1 MTRLL
6 DTFMSTA
13 DDPNPRG
20 ELDGAAW
27 RFVLPGEV
35 SSVCWRVADRE
46 RDLRALER
54 HATVVRS
61 LEVSASDPM
70 RRFDLVVDDTAAAGG
85 APAPLALTL
94 DGSPVDRPHQRLLL
108 RYVDEEL
115 RGVAPAADPIA
126 CAVLDRHIGP
136 DGPVRQSL
144 KRRLRGRRA
153 GVRRSVTG
161 AISHV
166 VQGPPAWVVA
176 GAAQVGIDLSDYG
189 WALWCR
195 GDYGSQK
202 LVLFLI
208 ADGCTEPSMIV
219 KITRDPRFNE
229 RLVNESNVLRE
240 IAGLEPDVRGGAP
253 TLLFDTTAWG
263 SVASAQSAISGTDL
277 RGRLRERPELVERV
291 TTWLIG
297 MAEASRSPASSE
309 EVRVCLDEMVDRYG
323 RLYDV
328 PRDVET
334 FLREQVVA
342 LASADVFAV
351 LQHGDPGPWNALLT
365 PDDTVAFLD
374 WEAGEQRGLPLWD
387 LLYFLRSTSLIV
399 STRRPW
405 QSRRARTKRDLVD
418 GSPFGDV
425 IAEQIRTYVDAVG
438 LDRGAVAPLFHLCW
452 VHRAVK
458 QAGRLAPNQRSSG
471 TFHRLV
477 LDGIEGRNQPGLRR
491 LTLQP
496 EGSHDD

>member
-6 DTFMSTA
+6 ETFMNSA

-20 ELDGAAW
+20 ELDAAAW

-35 SSVCWRVADRE
+35 GSVLWRASDRE
-46 RDLRALER
+46 RDQRALEG

-61 LEVSASDPM
+61 VGAAAPGPTDQ
-70 RRFDLVVDDTAAAGG
+70 FDLVVGDTSPPGDE
-85 APAPLALTL
+85 PAPVVLTF
-94 DGSPVDRPHQRLLL
+94 DGCPGDRPHQQLLL
-108 RYVDEEL
+108 RYVDDEL
-115 RGVAPAADPIA
+115 RGVAPADDPVA
-126 CAVLDRHIGP
+126 CALLERHVGP
-136 DGPVRQSL
+136 DGPVPLSL

-153 GVRRSVTG
+153 GHRRSVTG
-161 AISHV
+161 ALSGTV
-166 VQGPPAWVVA
+166 PGPPAWVVA
-176 GAAQVGIDLSDYG
+176 GAARAGIDVTRYS

-202 LVLFLI
+202 LVLFLV
-208 ADGCTEPSMIV
+208 ADGDTEPSMIV

-229 RLVNESNVLRE
+229 RLVNESNVLRD
-240 IAGLEPDVRGGAP
+240 IAHLEPDVRGGAP
-253 TLLFDTTAWG
+253 ALLFDTTAWG

-277 RGRLRERPELVERV
+277 RDRLRERPELVECV
-291 TTWLIG
+291 TTWLTG
-297 MAEASRSPASSE
+297 MAQASRTPAGPE
-309 EVRVCLDEMVDRYG
+309 EVRACLDEMVDRYG

-328 PRDVET
+328 PPDVET

-342 LASADVFAV
+342 LASGDVFAV

-405 QSRRARTKRDLVD
+405 ESRRARTKRDLVD

-438 LDRGAVAPLFHLCW
+438 LDPRAVAPLFHLCW

-477 LDGIEGRNQPGLRR
+477 LDGVEGRNRPGLRR
-491 LTLQP
+491 ITLHT